1 MQKYENDL
9 RQTSLFFLKFVSKQS
24 NYHKKLI
31 LNFYNIKKKRTFTSR
46 YTKIDFLKLITKK
59 RFTLKTKLLKYIF
72 SASVV
77 LFVVACSTKKNTFLA
92 RNNHALSTKYNILY
106 NGGIALNK
114 GIEELK
120 TQYNDNFWEQLPI
133 ERMQVVQTK
142 ATIPGQEKKNANFE
156 RAEDKAIKAIQKHS
170 MNIQGSEK
178 NPQMDEAHLM
188 LGKARYYDQRFV
200 PALEAFNYILYK
212 YPSSDKIY
220 EAKIWRE
227 KTNMRLDNDAIAVTN
242 LTKLLKEIKF
252 KDQIFADANAALAQA
267 FLNLEQKDSA
277 MLKLQVARDFT
288 KKKEEKSR
296 YYFILGQLFES
307 LNLKDSAFAS
317 YQSVIDMN
325 RNAAR
330 QYVIQAHAR
339 QAAQFEVAPGDS
351 IIFLKKFK
359 DLLEDRE
366 NRPFLDVLNHQMALY
381 YEKNKNFKRAKDFYN
396 ISLKKRGNDQYLA
409 ASNYRNLADIY
420 FNEAKYVT
428 AGKYYDSTLVQLND
442 RTREFKFIKKKR
454 LNLDDVIKY
463 EGIATRNDSI
473 LKIVAMSDSG
483 RKSFYE
489 DYISKLK
496 KEEEVIKKLESENA
510 ILTQNNP
517 KSSNSENSDEAVE
530 MMEKMTQKTRA
541 VQDEKVPVSKVPA
554 ANNSIGKTG
563 SFYFYNQQTLEF
575 GKLEFKKLWGNR
587 ALKDNWRTTS
597 AKSNTTD
604 FTADEEEKD
613 FAENKNKKEEVDPR
627 FSSEFYISQ
636 LPKTQKENDSIS
648 KERNF
653 AYYQLGLIY
662 KEKFKEYKLA
672 ASKLENLLQ
681 SNPEERLVL
690 ASMYHL
696 YKIYELIDKEKALAM
711 KDKIISQYPTS
722 RYAQILSKSDSES
735 ELAVA
740 SPETTYDNLYK
751 EYLKGDYKKVLSETT
766 EAIDQYSG
774 EDIVSKYELLKSN
787 VTGKLKGIEEF
798 KKSLNYV
805 ALNYPNSEE
814 GKTAEAFLGKEIPQ
828 MEALEFYA
836 IAPKSW
842 KILYKAKDSTETNTM
857 ALNKILTKFIE
868 ERSIGKLTLS
878 NDIYTM
884 EDNFLVIHGIS
895 TEESA
900 KGIATILKEFKDYK
914 VKNTPYIISNEN
926 YKIVQIKK
934 NFETYL
940 TTPYSDPKPLAAT
953 PVPPLRPVAPKEE
966 KKPVIEETKQ
976 NNRNQPPSLSE
987 DDPQEKP
994 RNDKGQTPTLQPTLQ
1009 NSNTN
1014 KRDK

>member
-1 MQKYENDL
+1 M
-9 RQTSLFFLKFVSKQS
+9 
-24 NYHKKLI
+24 
-31 LNFYNIKKKRTFTSR
+31 
-46 YTKIDFLKLITKK
+46 
-59 RFTLKTKLLKYIF
+59 KTKLLKYIF
-72 SASVV
+72 SVSLVV
-77 LFVVACSTKKNTFLA
+77 FVVACSTKKNTFLA
-92 RNNHALSTKYNILY
+92 RNSHALNTKYNILY
-106 NGGIALNK
+106 NGGIALDK

-133 ERMQVVQTK
+133 ERMQVVESK
-142 ATIPGQEKKNANFE
+142 ANMPGQEKKNANFE

-227 KTNMRLDNDAIAVTN
+227 KTNMRLDNDAVAVTN
-242 LTKLLKEIKF
+242 LTKLLEEIKF

-267 FLNLEQKDSA
+267 YLNLEQKDSA
-277 MLKLQVARDFT
+277 MAKLKLARDFT

-307 LNLKDSAFAS
+307 LNQKDSAYAS
-317 YQSVIDMN
+317 YQSVINMN

-339 QAAQFEVAPGDS
+339 QAAQFDVNTGDT
-351 IIFLKKFK
+351 IAFLKKFN

-381 YEKNKNFKRAKDFYN
+381 YEKNKNSKRAKEYYT
-396 ISLKKRGNDQYLA
+396 ISLKKRSADQYLV

-463 EGIATRNDSI
+463 EGIANRNDSI
-473 LKIVAMSDSG
+473 LKILSMSDSS
-483 RKSFYE
+483 RKNYYE
-489 DYISKLK
+489 DYILKLK
-496 KEEEVIKKLESENA
+496 KDEEARKKTESENA
-510 ILTQNNP
+510 KSAENNP
-517 KSSNSENSDEAVE
+517 NNQNYQNDDEAAE
-530 MMEKMTQKTRA
+530 RAEKMAQKTRA
-541 VQDEKVPVSKVPA
+541 VQDEKAPVTKAPIV
-554 ANNSIGKTG
+554 NNAIGKTG
-563 SFYFYNQQTLEF
+563 SFYFYNQQTIEF

-587 ALKDNWRTTS
+587 ALKDNWRTVS
-597 AKSNTTD
+597 SKSTTTKNDEDDEEKKGSENTT
-604 FTADEEEKD
+604 
-613 FAENKNKKEEVDPR
+613 KEESIQPKFTVD
-627 FSSEFYISQ
+627 FYTSQ
-636 LPKTQKENDSIS
+636 LPKTQKEIDSIG

-681 SNPEERLVL
+681 SNPEERLIL
-690 ASMYHL
+690 PSMYHL
-696 YKIYELIDKEKALAM
+696 YKIYELIDQEKALAM
-711 KDKIISQYPTS
+711 KDKIINQYPNS
-722 RYAQILSKSDSES
+722 RYAQILSKSNSES
-735 ELAVA
+735 ELAVV
-740 SPETTYDNLYK
+740 SPQTTYDNLYR
-751 EYLKGDYKKVLSETT
+751 EYLNGDYKKVLTQTT
-766 EAIDQYSG
+766 EAIDQYTG
-774 EDIVSKYELLKSN
+774 EEIVSKFELLKAN
-787 VTGKLKGIEEF
+787 VTGKLKGLEEY
-798 KKSLNYV
+798 KKALNYV
-805 ALNYPNSEE
+805 SLNYPNSEE

-857 ALNKILTKFIE
+857 ALNKILSKFIA
-868 ERSIGKLTLS
+868 ERSVGKFTLS
-878 NDIYTM
+878 NDIYTL
-884 EDNFLVIHGIS
+884 EDNFLVIHGIT

-914 VKNTPYIISNEN
+914 VKDTYYIISNEN

-940 TTPYSDPKPLAAT
+940 KTPYSDPKPVEAIPT
-953 PVPPLRPVAPKEE
+953 PPLRPVIPKEE
-966 KKPVIEETKQ
+966 KKQVLEENKP
-976 NNRNQPPSLSE
+976 NSKNQPPSLSE

-994 RNDKGQTPTLQPTLQ
+994 RNDRGQSSTIQPTLQ
-1009 NSNTN
+1009 TPNVN
-1014 KRDK
+1014 KRDR

>member
-1 MQKYENDL
+1 M
-9 RQTSLFFLKFVSKQS
+9 
-24 NYHKKLI
+24 
-31 LNFYNIKKKRTFTSR
+31 
-46 YTKIDFLKLITKK
+46 
-59 RFTLKTKLLKYIF
+59 KTKLLKYIF

-77 LFVVACSTKKNTFLA
+77 LFVVACSTKKNTFLT

-106 NGGIALNK
+106 NGGIALEK

-133 ERMQVVQTK
+133 ERMQIVEAK
-142 ATIPGQEKKNANFE
+142 ASIAGQEKKNANFE

-212 YPSSDKIY
+212 YPGSDKIY

-242 LTKLLKEIKF
+242 LTKLLEEIKF
-252 KDQIFADANAALAQA
+252 KDQIFADANATLAQA

-277 MLKLQVARDFT
+277 MAKLQLARDFT

-307 LNLKDSAFAS
+307 LNQKDSAYAS

-330 QYVIQAHAR
+330 QYVIHAHAR
-339 QAAQFEVAPGDS
+339 QAAQFDVTTGDS
-351 IIFLKKFK
+351 IAFLKKFN

-381 YEKNKNFKRAKDFYN
+381 YEKNKNFKRAKDYYN
-396 ISLKKRGNDQYLA
+396 VSLKKRSADQYLV

-420 FNEAKYVT
+420 FNDAKYVT

-473 LKIVAMSDSG
+473 LKVLSMSDSS
-483 RKSFYE
+483 RKSYYE
-489 DYISKLK
+489 EYISNLK
-496 KEEEVIKKLESENA
+496 KEEEARKKLEAENA
-510 ILTQNNP
+510 KLTQD
-517 KSSNSENSDEAVE
+517 NSGSTDSQNREDAVE
-530 MMEKMTQKTRA
+530 MMEKMAQKTRA
-541 VQDEKVPVSKVPA
+541 IQDEKAPVSKA
-554 ANNSIGKTG
+554 QMANNTIGKTG
-563 SFYFYNQQTLEF
+563 NFYFYNQQTLEF

-587 ALKDNWRTTS
+587 ALKDNWRTTF
-597 AKSNTTD
+597 AKLNSTD
-604 FTADEEEKD
+604 DTANEDEEES
-613 FAENKNKKEEVDPR
+613 AEKAAKKESDEVKYTVD
-627 FSSEFYISQ
+627 FYTSQ
-636 LPKTQKENDSIS
+636 LPKTQKEIDSIS

-672 ASKLENLLQ
+672 TNKLENLLQ
-681 SNPEERLVL
+681 SNPEERLIL
-690 ASMYHL
+690 PSMYHL
-696 YKIYELIDKEKALAM
+696 YKIYELIDKDKALAM
-711 KDKIISQYPTS
+711 KDKIISQYPNS
-722 RYAQILSKSDSES
+722 RYAQILSKSNSES
-735 ELAVA
+735 ELAIA

-751 EYLKGDYKKVLSETT
+751 EYIKGDYKKVLAETT
-766 EAIDQYSG
+766 EAIDQYTG
-774 EDIVSKYELLKSN
+774 EDIVSKFELLKAN

-798 KKSLNYV
+798 KKALNYV
-805 ALNYPNSEE
+805 ALNYPNSDE
-814 GKTAEAFLGKEIPQ
+814 GKTSEAFLGKEIPQ

-857 ALNKILTKFIE
+857 ALNKILSKFIA
-868 ERSIGKLTLS
+868 ERSVGKYTLS

-914 VKNTPYIISNEN
+914 VKDTPYIISNEN

-940 TTPYSDPKPLAAT
+940 KTPYSDPKPVQAT

-966 KKPVIEETKQ
+966 KKQVVEEKIPASKT
-976 NNRNQPPSLSE
+976 QPPSLSE

-994 RNDKGQTPTLQPTLQ
+994 RNERGQTPTLQPTLQ
-1009 NSNTN
+1009 TPNLN